1 MPNISKRAA
10 VATTVTVANVV
21 SGDRFEF
28 SPPGRI
34 TRIRGGVVG
43 SATGLLATFSIGDR
57 IIAEDYIVPVE
68 TAVGVVSRDRDYN
81 WQANA
86 KPGERIVVAI
96 SNPSGGTLSYTLLLE
111 LM

>member
-10 VATTVTVANVV
+10 VATTVVVANVV

-34 TRIRGGVVG
+34 TRLRGGIVG

-57 IIAEDYIVPVE
+57 IISEDFIVPVE
-68 TAVGVVSRDRDYN
+68 QAIGVIARDRDYN
-81 WQANA
+81 WVANA
-86 KPGERIVVAI
+86 KPGERIVVSV
-96 SNPSGGTLSYTLLLE
+96 SNPTGGSLTYTLLLE